1 MEIVKHV
8 RDDGSVLL
16 VPYGE
21 IDMAT
26 VRGVRDVALDSLKST
41 GCAAL
46 TIDLHHV
53 TFVDSTGVGALI
65 AIQNVAHQT
74 GQELTLFR
82 PSARLMQV
90 LKIAGLDTFFTI
102 ELETLRHGDT
112 SRST

>member
-16 VPYGE
+16 VPHGE
-21 IDMAT
+21 IDMDT
-26 VRGVRDVALDSLKST
+26 VRGVRDVALDSLNST

-53 TFVDSTGVGALI
+53 TFVDSTGVGALV

-74 GQELTLFR
+74 GQKLTLFR

-90 LKIAGLDTFFTI
+90 LKIAGLDTIFTI
-102 ELETLRHGDT
+102 EI
-112 SRST
+112 

>member
-53 TFVDSTGVGALI
+53 TFVDSTGVGALV

-74 GQELTLFR
+74 GQKLTLFR
-82 PSARLMQV
+82 PSAHLMQV
-90 LKIAGLDTFFTI
+90 LKIAGLDTIFTI
-102 ELETLRHGDT
+102 EL
-112 SRST
+112 